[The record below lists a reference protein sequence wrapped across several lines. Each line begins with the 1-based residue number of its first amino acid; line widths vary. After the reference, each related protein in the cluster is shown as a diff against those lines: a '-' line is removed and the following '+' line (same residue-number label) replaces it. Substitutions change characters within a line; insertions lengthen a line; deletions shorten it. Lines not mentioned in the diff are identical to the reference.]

1 MKAKDMREKSPED
14 LRELEKS
21 LAHEAFQAK
30 FKNFTNRLDDS
41 SQIQKLR
48 RDLARVKTLL
58 AEMQRA
64 NESQA
69 VAAEKSET
77 VGSVAHTA
85 DRAAKAKVPAKA
97 SAKRA
102 VTKSAKAAQSE
113 ATK

>member
-1 MKAKDMREKSPED
+1 MKAKDMREKSLED
-14 LRELEKS
+14 LREFEKS
-21 LAHEAFQAK
+21 LAHDAFQAK

-64 NESQA
+64 KESR
-69 VAAEKSET
+69 AAGEKS
-77 VGSVAHTA
+77 
-85 DRAAKAKVPAKA
+85 AAREDVVKEKAPAKA
-97 SAKRA
+97 SPKKT
-102 VTKSAKAAQSE
+102 VTKSAKAATSE

>member
-1 MKAKDMREKSPED
+1 MKAKDMREKSLED
-14 LRELEKS
+14 LRELEKG
-21 LAHEAFQAK
+21 LAHDAFQAK

-58 AEMQRA
+58 VEMQRA
-64 NESQA
+64 KETAAASEKA
-69 VAAEKSET
+69 VAPKAE
-77 VGSVAHTA
+77 GAP
-85 DRAAKAKVPAKA
+85 KAKTGKP

-102 VTKSAKAAQSE
+102 VTKSAKVSQSE

>member
-1 MKAKDMREKSPED
+1 MKAKDMREKSLED

-21 LAHEAFQAK
+21 LAHDAFQAK

-58 AEMQRA
+58 IEMRRA
-64 NESQA
+64 KESPAVGKA
-69 VAAEKSET
+69 VAIERE
-77 VGSVAHTA
+77 VG
-85 DRAAKAKVPAKA
+85 AKAKASPTAK
-97 SAKRA
+97 SGGR
-102 VTKSAKAAQSE
+102 SAKARESE